1 MLVFLVINIS
11 HMSKPIPMVPIN
23 GYNRAGTYLLKFN
36 SRNTKKRCE
45 KCSKLTMKTP
55 DRRSGVFIV
64 NFEHISRLVLVFLLL
79 TLKMELPLATCH
91 CQQNQKLPKTYQKSH
106 NSEDVFILSLQI
118 LVNARVLFQDW
129 DIFEAKFQE
138 YS

>member
-1 MLVFLVINIS
+1 MFQNSGHWNACDSHTQQKSRVVSDYADFEKVNARWVCMLVFLVINIS

-36 SRNTKKRCE
+36 SRNTKKRCG

-79 TLKMELPLATCH
+79 TLKMELPLATCY
-91 CQQNQKLPKTYQKSH
+91 C
-106 NSEDVFILSLQI
+106 
-118 LVNARVLFQDW
+118 
-129 DIFEAKFQE
+129 
-138 YS
+138 